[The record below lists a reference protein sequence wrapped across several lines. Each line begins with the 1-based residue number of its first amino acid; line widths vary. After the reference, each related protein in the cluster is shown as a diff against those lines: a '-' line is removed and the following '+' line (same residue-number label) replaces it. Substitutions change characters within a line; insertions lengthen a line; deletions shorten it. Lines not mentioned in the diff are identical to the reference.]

1 MPTLPKA
8 LISSTYRLQFNKD
21 FTFQAAT
28 KIVDY
33 LADLGITH
41 VYASPILTAR
51 RGSTH
56 GYDVTD
62 PTRLNPELGTEGD
75 FNVFRE
81 KLRERG
87 MGLILDIVPNHM
99 SASSENSW
107 WMDVLENGP
116 ESAYASY
123 FDIDWRPPSRI
134 LEGKVL
140 LPVLGRPF
148 GEALEHLELKP
159 IVLEGKFFVQYFDSL
174 FPLAPATYHLIL
186 RRRLNEL
193 REALGE
199 HSPPFQEYSGIA
211 AAAAALT
218 DLSDS
223 TTARDAGADRR
234 LRFESLRQRLRQLM
248 TQDPKI
254 SEFVSQNL
262 SGIQG
267 QAKDPSSFS
276 SLETLLAQQHYL
288 LAHWQNVN
296 EEINYRRFFT
306 INDLVGQRMQDPL
319 VFEATHALILRMI
332 EQSSLDGL
340 RIDHIDGL
348 RDPLGYLRQL
358 TERVASSAT
367 HAAPTP
373 ESPVT
378 NGGAAPALPIF
389 VEKILARN
397 ERLPNGWPVAGTT
410 GYDFVNALN
419 AFFVDPK
426 GAGQIE
432 KIYSRFIGKEIAYDE
447 LLYQKK
453 KLVMSI
459 LLGVEIRA
467 AGQQFQM
474 LARNDRYAREIPRLE
489 LNQVLIEVTAQLS
502 VYRTYI
508 SNLDVAEED
517 KRRIEQAIE
526 RARLKAPQLS
536 APAFDFLRDVLLL
549 LNRPHLLPGQ
559 REARLAFVMR
569 WQQFTGPIMAKAF
582 EDTFLYVYN
591 PLISLNEVGGDPRPS
606 TAPSADFPQFVA
618 SRLRDWPCAL
628 NATTT
633 HDTKRGED
641 VRARISVLSE
651 IPGEWREHLDRWS
664 KLNASYRKSIDGQ
677 PAPDR
682 NEEIFLYE
690 TLLGAWPL
698 EVSDFSSLTDRMQT
712 YAIKATREAMV
723 HTRWTQPNLRHAR
736 ALQDFVASIVRSRS
750 HSGFLRD
757 FTGFQERIAYY
768 GMINGLGQ
776 ALLKIAS
783 PGIPDF
789 YQGSE
794 LWDLRLVDPDNRQP
808 VDFVK
813 RNAMLKNLPQS
824 GEITPALLGD
834 LTHNW
839 RDARIK
845 LYLIWKALQF
855 RGESTVLFS
864 EGEFLSID
872 TRGKRFEHVAA
883 FARRYKKDWVLIV
896 VPRWLARG
904 RYPTG
909 STGSDR
915 FWENTEIKLNK
926 TAPSSWKSMLTG
938 ENFETRN
945 SGARRGLPLRDL
957 LRNFPVGLLSGTV
970 SSKTKR
976 PRST

>member
-1 MPTLPKA
+1 MPTTTPARPRLLA
-8 LISSTYRLQFNKD
+8 TYRLQFNKD
-21 FTFQAAT
+21 FTFQDAT

-62 PTRLNPELGTEGD
+62 PTRLNPELGTESD
-75 FNVFRE
+75 FQAFRE

-148 GEALEHLELKP
+148 GEALEHLELKL
-159 IVLEGKFFVQYFDSL
+159 IALEGKFFIQYFESI
-174 FPLAPATYHLIL
+174 FPLAPATYHLVL

-193 REALGE
+193 RDVLGDDS
-199 HSPPFQEYSGIA
+199 HSFQEYSGIA

-218 DLSDS
+218 DD
-223 TTARDAGADRR
+223 TTISRDAGADRR
-234 LRFESLRQRLRQLM
+234 LRFETLRQRLRQLM
-248 TQDPKI
+248 AQDPKI
-254 SEFVSQNL
+254 SEFITQNL
-262 SGIQG
+262 NGLQG
-267 QAKDPSSFS
+267 KAKDPSSFS
-276 SLETLLAQQHYL
+276 SFETILAQQHYL
-288 LAHWQNVN
+288 LAYWQNVN

-319 VFEATHALILRMI
+319 VFEATHALIFRMI

-358 TERVASSAT
+358 TERVAAAAT
-367 HAAPTP
+367 HSVSGSEPAST
-373 ESPVT
+373 T
-378 NGGAAPALPIF
+378 GGTQAGLPIF
-389 VEKILARN
+389 VEKILARD
-397 ERLPNGWPVAGTT
+397 EHLPGGWPVAGTT

-426 GAGQIE
+426 GASQIE
-432 KIYSRFIGKEIAYDE
+432 KIYSRFIGKEIAYDD

-453 KLVMSI
+453 KIVMSL

-474 LARNDRYAREIPRLE
+474 LARKDRYAREIPRLE

-502 VYRTYI
+502 VYRTYV
-508 SNLDVAEED
+508 SNLDVAEDD

-526 RARLKAPQLS
+526 RARLKAPQLGDS
-536 APAFDFLRDVLLL
+536 AFDFLRDVLLL

-582 EDTFLYVYN
+582 EDTFLYVFN

-606 TAPSADFPQFVA
+606 TAPAADFPGYIKKRQKEWPHAMNA
-618 SRLRDWPCAL
+618 S
-628 NATTT
+628 TT

-641 VRARISVLSE
+641 VRARINVLSE
-651 IPGEWREHLDRWS
+651 LPSPWQKNLDRWA
-664 KLNASYRKSIDGQ
+664 KLNAQHRKTIDGQ
-677 PAPDR
+677 PVPDR

-690 TLLGAWPL
+690 TLVGAWPF
-698 EVSDFSSLTDRMQT
+698 DGDRASFLNRLKE
-712 YAIKATREAMV
+712 YAVKATREAMV
-723 HTRWTQPNLRHAR
+723 HTRWTRPNLRHEHALERFITAILKPSAR
-736 ALQDFVASIVRSRS
+736 NK
-750 HSGFLRD
+750 FLSE
-757 FTGFQERIAYY
+757 FTEFQKQTAFY
-768 GMINGLGQ
+768 GMANGLAQ
-776 ALLKIAS
+776 TLIKIAS
-783 PGIPDF
+783 PGVPDF
-789 YQGSE
+789 YQGSD
-794 LWDLRLVDPDNRQP
+794 LWDFRLVDPDNRQP
-808 VDFVK
+808 VDFDERK
-813 RNAMLKNLPQS
+813 RALTKLRALDESPS
-824 GEITPALLGD
+824 PAFIEIAK
-834 LTHNW
+834 NW
-839 RDARIK
+839 RDGSIK
-845 LYLIWKALQF
+845 LYVIWKAIQQRAQHPELY
-855 RGESTVLFS
+855 SD
-864 EGEFLSID
+864 GEFL
-872 TRGKRFEHVAA
+872 TLEVRGKRAEHVTA
-883 FARRYKKDWVLIV
+883 FARRLGKDWALV
-896 VPRWLARG
+896 VAPRWLARAG
-904 RYPTG
+904 FPLPPQGTG
-909 STGSDR
+909 Q
-915 FWENTEIKLNK
+915 FWGDTALRLPK
-926 TAPSSWKSMLTG
+926 TAPADWKNVFT
-938 ENFETRN
+938 N
-945 SGARRGLPLRDL
+945 GAVATERKNGDRIIRMDKLGQ
-957 LRNFPVGLLSGTV
+957 FPVALLTPG
-970 SSKTKR
+970 
-976 PRST
+976 STLGKS

>member
-1 MPTLPKA
+1 MPKT
-8 LISSTYRLQFNKD
+8 SSERPRLFATYRLQFNKD
-21 FTFQAAT
+21 FTFQDAT

-41 VYASPILTAR
+41 VYASPIQTAR
-51 RGSTH
+51 RSSGH

-62 PTRLNPELGTEGD
+62 PTRLNPELGTEAD
-75 FNVFRE
+75 FLAFRE

-99 SASSENSW
+99 SASSENAW
-107 WMDVLENGP
+107 WMDVLENGA

-123 FDIDWRPPSRI
+123 FDIDWRPPSRM

-148 GEALEHLELKP
+148 AEALEHQELKL
-159 IVLEGKFFVQYFDSL
+159 IVLEGKFYLQYFESL

-193 REALGE
+193 REALGDD
-199 HSPPFQEYSGIA
+199 SPSFQEYSGIA
-211 AAAAALT
+211 AAAVALT
-218 DLSDS
+218 DGGSG
-223 TTARDAGADRR
+223 TRDAGADRR
-234 LRFESLRQRLRQLM
+234 QRFESLRQRLRQLM
-248 TQDPKI
+248 AQDSKI

-262 SGIQG
+262 GGIQG
-267 QAKDPSSFS
+267 KPKDPSSFS
-276 SLETLLAQQHYL
+276 SLETILAQQHYL
-288 LAHWQNVN
+288 LAYWQNVN

-319 VFEATHALILRMI
+319 VFDATHALILRMI
-332 EQSSLDGL
+332 EQGSLDGL

-378 NGGAAPALPIF
+378 NGGAPPALPIF

-526 RARLKAPQLS
+526 RARRKAPQLS
-536 APAFDFLRDVLLL
+536 APGFDFLRDVLLL

-582 EDTFLYVYN
+582 EDTFLYVFN

-606 TAPSADFPQFVA
+606 TAPAADFPAYVKTRQ
-618 SRLRDWPCAL
+618 RDWPHAM
-628 NATTT
+628 NASTT

-641 VRARISVLSE
+641 IRARINVLSE
-651 IPGEWREHLDRWS
+651 LAGDWQKRLGQWT
-664 KLNASYRKSIDGQ
+664 KLNAKHRKLING
-677 PAPDR
+677 AAMPDR

-690 TLLGAWPL
+690 TLVGAWP
-698 EVSDFSSLTDRMQT
+698 
-712 YAIKATREAMV
+712 
-723 HTRWTQPNLRHAR
+723 
-736 ALQDFVASIVRSRS
+736 
-750 HSGFLRD
+750 
-757 FTGFQERIAYY
+757 
-768 GMINGLGQ
+768 
-776 ALLKIAS
+776 
-783 PGIPDF
+783 
-789 YQGSE
+789 
-794 LWDLRLVDPDNRQP
+794 
-808 VDFVK
+808 
-813 RNAMLKNLPQS
+813 
-824 GEITPALLGD
+824 
-834 LTHNW
+834 
-839 RDARIK
+839 
-845 LYLIWKALQF
+845 
-855 RGESTVLFS
+855 
-864 EGEFLSID
+864 
-872 TRGKRFEHVAA
+872 
-883 FARRYKKDWVLIV
+883 
-896 VPRWLARG
+896 
-904 RYPTG
+904 
-909 STGSDR
+909 
-915 FWENTEIKLNK
+915 
-926 TAPSSWKSMLTG
+926 
-938 ENFETRN
+938 
-945 SGARRGLPLRDL
+945 
-957 LRNFPVGLLSGTV
+957 
-970 SSKTKR
+970 
-976 PRST
+976 

>member
-1 MPTLPKA
+1 MSTTTPARPRLLA
-8 LISSTYRLQFNKD
+8 TYRLQFNKD
-21 FTFQAAT
+21 FTFQDAA

-51 RGSTH
+51 RGSGH

-62 PTRLNPELGTEGD
+62 PTRLNPELGTDAD
-75 FNVFRE
+75 FQAFRE

-99 SASSENSW
+99 SASSENAW

-148 GEALEHLELKP
+148 GEALEHQELKL
-159 IVLEGKFFVQYFDSL
+159 IALEGKFLVQYFDSL

-193 REALGE
+193 RDILGE
-199 HSPPFQEYSGIA
+199 DSHSYQEYSGIA

-218 DLSDS
+218 DDS
-223 TTARDAGADRR
+223 MSTRDAGADRR

-248 TQDPKI
+248 AQDAKVTDFI
-254 SEFVSQNL
+254 TQNL
-262 SGIQG
+262 KGIEG
-267 QAKDPSSFS
+267 QPKDPSSFS
-276 SLETLLAQQHYL
+276 SFETLLAQQHYL
-288 LAHWQNVN
+288 LAYWQNVN

-319 VFEATHALILRMI
+319 VFEATHALIFRMI

-358 TERVASSAT
+358 SERVFIANPNAV
-367 HAAPTP
+367 P
-373 ESPVT
+373 E
-378 NGGAAPALPIF
+378 GGAAATNGQQASFPIF
-389 VEKILARN
+389 VEKILARD
-397 ERLPNGWPVAGTT
+397 EHLPAGWPVAGTT

-432 KIYSRFIGKEIAYDE
+432 KIYSRFIGKEIGYDE

-453 KLVMSI
+453 KIVMSI

-489 LNQVLIEVTAQLS
+489 LNQVLLEVTAQLS

-508 SNLDVAEED
+508 SNLDVSHED
-517 KRRIEQAIE
+517 KHRIEQAVE

-536 APAFDFLRDVLLL
+536 AAGFDFLRDVLLL

-569 WQQFTGPIMAKAF
+569 WQQFTGPIMAKAY
-582 EDTFLYVYN
+582 EDTFLYVFN

-606 TAPSADFPQFVA
+606 TAPTADFPGFVKT
-618 SRLRDWPCAL
+618 RQKDWPYAM
-628 NATTT
+628 NASTT

-641 VRARISVLSE
+641 VRARINVLSE
-651 IPGEWREHLDRWS
+651 IPAVWQKHLDRWS
-664 KLNASYRKSIDGQ
+664 KTNAQHRKMIEGQ
-677 PAPDR
+677 PVPDR

-690 TLLGAWPL
+690 TLLGAWPF
-698 EVSDFSSLTDRMQT
+698 DDDRPALVRRLKE

-723 HTRWTQPNLRHAR
+723 HTRWTRPNLRHEQ
-736 ALQDFVASIVRSRS
+736 ALERFIAAILKPGAKSTFLSDFVE
-750 HSGFLRD
+750 
-757 FTGFQERIAYY
+757 FQKQIAFY
-768 GMINGLGQ
+768 GMANSLAQ
-776 ALLKIAS
+776 TLLKIAA
-783 PGIPDF
+783 PGVPDI
-789 YQGSE
+789 YQGSD
-794 LWDLRLVDPDNRQP
+794 LWDFRLVDPDNRQP
-808 VDFVK
+808 VDFEARK
-813 RNAMLKNLPQS
+813 AALTKIQALDESPS
-824 GEITPALLGD
+824 PAYIEVAKGWHD
-834 LTHNW
+834 GG
-839 RDARIK
+839 IK
-845 LYLIWKALQF
+845 LYVIWKALQQ
-855 RGESTVLFS
+855 RAQYPELYSD
-864 EGEFLSID
+864 GEFL
-872 TRGKRFEHVAA
+872 TLEARGKRAENVTA
-883 FARRYKKDWVLIV
+883 FARRWKKTWAVIV
-896 VPRWLARG
+896 APRWLARAG
-904 RYPTG
+904 FPLPPQGTG
-909 STGSDR
+909 K
-915 FWENTEIKLNK
+915 FWGDTALHLPK
-926 TAPSSWKSMLTG
+926 TAPTQWKNVFTNGIVTVSG
-938 ENFETRN
+938 RN
-945 SGARRGLPLRDL
+945 GGRVIRLDDL
-957 LRNFPVGLLSGTV
+957 GQFPVALLTPEPIQR
-970 SSKTKR
+970 KA
-976 PRST
+976 